1 LWRSWSVRMR
11 NCNMKDA
18 AVSTISSIWG
28 RFSRES
34 RAPDQVGANRP
45 CPNNTLPLS
54 LFVREI
60 LRRSRTSCSTLQ
72 AALLYCSRC
81 KNAVYDSVDRITQA
95 SPSEVVSW
103 LSQTE
108 VMTRSPINL
117 DSSSPA
123 LPSLS
128 PPCAELLTSS
138 HSTTTAGAPHSSMRA
153 SSPLLC
159 GRRMFLAAIVVASKF
174 LQDRTYSNRTWAKI
188 TGLPPREIEQ
198 LERVFLHTIQYN
210 LYVDEAQWAAWT
222 RDLSLQRL
230 HTRLPCMS
238 HESDGAYEQALTKSS
253 AIPSRLHR
261 ATSENVL
268 GQAYQFDSSL
278 REPQL
283 PPRPRQGWVRHGSS
297 L

>member
-1 LWRSWSVRMR
+1 MR
-11 NCNMKDA
+11 DCNVKDA

-34 RAPDQVGANRP
+34 RAPDQISANRL

-81 KNAVYDSVDRITQA
+81 KNVVHDSVDRITQA
-95 SPSEVVSW
+95 SPSEVVHW

-108 VMTRSPINL
+108 VMTRSPTNL
-117 DSSSPA
+117 GSSTPA

-138 HSTTTAGAPHSSMRA
+138 DSMTATGSPHSSMRA

-188 TGLPPREIEQ
+188 SGLPPREIEQ
-198 LERVFLHTIQYN
+198 LERVFLHTIQYD
-210 LYVDEAQWAAWT
+210 LYVEEAQWNAWT

-230 HTRLPCMS
+230 HSKLPCMLN
-238 HESDGAYEQALTKSS
+238 ESDGAHEQASMKSS
-253 AIPSRLHR
+253 VIPSRLHR

-278 REPQL
+278 HDPQL
-283 PPRPRQGWVRHGSS
+283 PSRPRQGWARHGSS
-297 L
+297 I